1 MTAEQIV
8 GLSIYASGAL
18 IFSVAAVLALG
29 AAMEA
34 EGRLRR
40 LMVPALY
47 ALILLY
53 NCIAP
58 ILSGRDL
65 YALGLLAS
73 PSGAGKWF
81 LRLAL
86 LTALTVCV
94 ARLLAAAFSRENRG
108 AGGGGLLIAF
118 GLFFLTNTVLSS
130 ALGTHPEFK
139 HEHYYALFL
148 FAAVYASRTQDP
160 ETAIHFAKSAVLI
173 FMVASCVVS
182 AVWPELTIE
191 RNYPGLL
198 PGITIRFWGLESHAN
213 SMAPMALV
221 YLLLA
226 IHQPFERRWL
236 QRLGLVI
243 GVVVLVLAQSKTT
256 WTAAAITIPLLL
268 VLRSRAWGPAA
279 FSLLALG
286 GLVALAMLLLPSLGV
301 SVEEIMA
308 TKQGQDVTTL
318 DGRDL
323 IWTLAVQ
330 EWLHNPLF
338 GYGPPMWNDA
348 YRMQIGLDHAVSAHN
363 QFLQSLSVAGAMGL
377 IGLLVYLG
385 ALLLYAIDAQR
396 GSRGLSVAL
405 FIVVLVGCA
414 TETPL
419 SLGGGFLT
427 GAFATQL
434 LLFHVAL
441 AHGHRV
447 ARAARPATSLA
458 TAWRAS

>member
-1 MTAEQIV
+1 MTTEQII

-18 IFSVAAVLALG
+18 ILSVAAVLALG
-29 AAMEA
+29 AAMEV

-47 ALILLY
+47 ALIFLY

-58 ILSGRDL
+58 ILDGRDL
-65 YALGLLAS
+65 YAPGLLAP
-73 PSGAGKWF
+73 PSGAGKWL
-81 LRLAL
+81 LRLVL

-108 AGGGGLLIAF
+108 AGGGGLLVAF
-118 GLFFLTNTVLSS
+118 ALFFVTDIVLSS

-139 HEHYYALFL
+139 HEHYYVLFP
-148 FAAVYASRTQDP
+148 FVAVYASRTQDP
-160 ETAIHFAKSAVLI
+160 ETAMRFAKSALLI
-173 FMVASCVVS
+173 FLVASCAVS
-182 AVWPELTIE
+182 FVAPELTIE
-191 RNYPGLL
+191 RDYHSWIPGVN
-198 PGITIRFWGLESHAN
+198 IRFWGLESHAN

-236 QRLGLVI
+236 QRLGLII
-243 GVVVLVLAQSKTT
+243 GIVVLVLAQSKTT
-256 WTAAAITIPLLL
+256 WTAAAITVPLLYM
-268 VLRSRAWGPAA
+268 LRSGTWGPAT
-279 FSLLALG
+279 FSVFALG
-286 GLVALAMLLLPSLGV
+286 ILGACALLLLPALGV
-301 SVEEIMA
+301 SLEEFLESRQGLEAA
-308 TKQGQDVTTL
+308 TLT
-318 DGRDL
+318 GRDL
-323 IWTLAVQ
+323 IWGLAVQ
-330 EWLHNPLF
+330 EWKHNPLF
-338 GYGPPMWNDA
+338 GYGPTMWNDA

-377 IGLLVYLG
+377 MGLLVYLG
-385 ALLLYAIDAQR
+385 TLLLYAINAGR

-405 FIVVLVGCA
+405 FIVVFVRCV

-434 LLFHVAL
+434 LLFHIAL

-447 ARAARPATSLA
+447 IRVARPATSLT

>member
-8 GLSIYASGAL
+8 GLSIYAGGAL
-18 IFSVAAVLALG
+18 VFSVAAVLALG
-29 AAMEA
+29 AAMEV

-213 SMAPMALV
+213 SMAPLALV

-226 IHQPFERRWL
+226 IHQPFDRRWL

-256 WTAAAITIPLLL
+256 WTAAAITIP
-268 VLRSRAWGPAA
+268 
-279 FSLLALG
+279 
-286 GLVALAMLLLPSLGV
+286 
-301 SVEEIMA
+301 
-308 TKQGQDVTTL
+308 
-318 DGRDL
+318 
-323 IWTLAVQ
+323 
-330 EWLHNPLF
+330 
-338 GYGPPMWNDA
+338 
-348 YRMQIGLDHAVSAHN
+348 
-363 QFLQSLSVAGAMGL
+363 
-377 IGLLVYLG
+377 
-385 ALLLYAIDAQR
+385 
-396 GSRGLSVAL
+396 
-405 FIVVLVGCA
+405 
-414 TETPL
+414 
-419 SLGGGFLT
+419 
-427 GAFATQL
+427 
-434 LLFHVAL
+434 
-441 AHGHRV
+441 
-447 ARAARPATSLA
+447 
-458 TAWRAS
+458 

>member
-1 MTAEQIV
+1 MI
-8 GLSIYASGAL
+8 GYSIYIGAAL
-18 IFSVAAVLALG
+18 LLSVAAVLALG
-29 AAMEA
+29 TAMEV

-53 NCIAP
+53 TCIAL

-65 YALGLLAS
+65 YAPDLLAS
-73 PSGAGKWF
+73 PSGASKWF
-81 LRLAL
+81 LRLVL

-94 ARLLAAAFSRENRG
+94 ARFLAAAFSRENRG
-108 AGGGGLLIAF
+108 AGGGGLLAAF

-130 ALGTHPEFK
+130 ALGTHPEFR
-139 HEHYYALFL
+139 HEHYYVLFL

-160 ETAIHFAKSAVLI
+160 DTAIRFAKSALLI
-173 FMVASCVVS
+173 FLAASCVVS
-182 AVWPELTIE
+182 VVAPELTIE
-191 RNYPGLL
+191 RNYPSLL

-308 TKQGQDVTTL
+308 TKQGHDVATL

-330 EWLHNPLF
+330 EWMHNPLF
-338 GYGPPMWNDA
+338 GYGLTMWNDA

-363 QFLQSLSVAGAMGL
+363 QFLQSLSVAGAIGL

-405 FIVVLVGCA
+405 FIVVLVRCA

-434 LLFHVAL
+434 LLFHIAL

-447 ARAARPATSLA
+447 VRVARPATSLT

>member
-65 YALGLLAS
+65 YALGQFAS
-73 PSGAGKWF
+73 PSGASKWV
-81 LRLAL
+81 LRLVLLAL
-86 LTALTVCV
+86 LTICV
-94 ARLLAAAFSRENRG
+94 ARLSAAAFCRENRG
-108 AGGGGLLIAF
+108 AGGGGLLVAF

-130 ALGTHPEFK
+130 ALGTHPEFR
-139 HEHYYALFL
+139 HEHYYVLFL

-160 ETAIHFAKSAVLI
+160 ETSIRFAKVGLLI
-173 FMVASCVVS
+173 FLAASCAVSVV
-182 AVWPELTIE
+182 APELTIE
-191 RNYPGLL
+191 LDYHSWIPGVN
-198 PGITIRFWGLESHAN
+198 IRFWGLESHAN
-213 SMAPMALV
+213 SMAPVALV
-221 YLLLA
+221 YLLLS

-236 QRLGLVI
+236 QRLGLLI
-243 GVVVLVLAQSKTT
+243 GVAVLALAQSKTT
-256 WTAAAITIPLLL
+256 WAAAAITVPLLYMLRSGTWGPAGFSVFGLGILGACALL
-268 VLRSRAWGPAA
+268 VLPA
-279 FSLLALG
+279 
-286 GLVALAMLLLPSLGV
+286 LGV
-301 SVEEIMA
+301 SVEEFLESREGQEAA
-308 TKQGQDVTTL
+308 TLT
-318 DGRDL
+318 GRDL
-323 IWTLAVQ
+323 LWALAVQ
-330 EWLHNPLF
+330 EWKHNPLF
-338 GYGPPMWNDA
+338 GYGPTMWNDA

-363 QFLQSLSVAGAMGL
+363 QFLQSLSVSGAMGL

-385 ALLLYAIDAQR
+385 ALLLYAINARR

-405 FIVVLVGCA
+405 LIVVLVRCV

-419 SLGGGFLT
+419 ALGGGFLS
-427 GAFATQL
+427 GAFVTQL
-434 LLFHVAL
+434 LLFHIAL
-441 AHGHRV
+441 AHGHSVVRV
-447 ARAARPATSLA
+447 ARPATSLI